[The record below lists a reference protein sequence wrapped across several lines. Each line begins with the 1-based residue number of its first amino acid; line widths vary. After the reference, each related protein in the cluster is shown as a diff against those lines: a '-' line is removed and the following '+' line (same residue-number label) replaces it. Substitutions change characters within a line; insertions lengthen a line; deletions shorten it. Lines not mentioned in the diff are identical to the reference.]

1 MVKRKY
7 AVLTSGGDAP
17 GMNAAVRAVVRTGL
31 HFGCEV
37 MAVQNGFKGL
47 LASDFRTLTARD
59 VGGIIQQGG
68 TILGSA
74 RCPEFAADGGVEKAG
89 EILAANGVH
98 GLIVIGGNGSQ
109 TGAAALAN
117 TGFPVVGI
125 ASTID
130 NDLCGT
136 DVSIGVDTALN
147 VSLEAIDRIKVTA
160 SSHHLAF
167 LVEVMGRHCGHL
179 ALAAGIAG
187 GAEAIVMPESEMEP
201 ETLARC
207 FREAYDR
214 GKAHAI
220 GVIAEGAVFNA
231 HKLSAYFRT
240 HQQRLGF
247 DLRVITL
254 GHVQRGGA
262 PGAFDRL
269 LATRLG
275 VAAVECLH
283 QELKGV
289 LVGWQQGQVV
299 SSPYALVAGK
309 IKGIDQSLIRMVDLL
324 AA

>member
-1 MVKRKY
+1 MDKRKY

-17 GMNAAVRAVVRTGL
+17 GMNAAIRAVVRTGL
-31 HFGCEV
+31 HFGYEIV
-37 MAVQNGFKGL
+37 GINEGFRGL
-47 LASDFRTLTARD
+47 LAANFRTLSARD

-74 RCPEFAADGGVEKAG
+74 RCPEFKSDEGVQKARRVL
-89 EILAANGVH
+89 EEAKIR

-109 TGAAALAN
+109 AGAAALAA

-136 DVSIGVDTALN
+136 DISIGVDTALN
-147 VSLEAIDRIKVTA
+147 IALEAIDRIKITA
-160 SSHHLAF
+160 SSHHRAF
-167 LVEVMGRHCGHL
+167 LVEVMGRNCGYL
-179 ALAAGIAG
+179 ALAAGLAG
-187 GAEAIVMPESEMEP
+187 GAEAIVMPEIEIEP
-201 ETLARC
+201 EVVVDL
-207 FREAYDR
+207 FRQAYDR

-220 GVIAEGAVFNA
+220 GVIAEGARFNA
-231 HKLSAYFRT
+231 RTLAEYFKA
-240 HQQRLGF
+240 HQERLGF

-269 LATRLG
+269 LATRFG
-275 VAAVECLH
+275 VTAVECLH
-283 QELKGV
+283 QEVRGV
-289 LVGWQQGQVV
+289 LVGWQKGQIVCT
-299 SSPYALVAGK
+299 PCAIIANK
-309 IKGIDQSLIRMVDLL
+309 TKGIDHTLVRMIDML